1 MLYALL
7 IIIAVGV
14 LLASQA
20 GQELLSVLF
29 WLALIAGGLYLAF
42 WIVMIVIALL
52 SDNNI
57 RQSIFTVFGAI
68 MLIAYAI
75 WGVYAVYKK
84 HQRGE
89 LTKQIIKKKA
99 KDFWFENFWTQN
111 TSKNFWKQNV
121 NKILTIFLILAFSYL
136 IIMLTW
142 SFTNGFWKQ

>member
-89 LTKQIIKKKA
+89 ITKQIIKKKIG
-99 KDFWFENFWTQN
+99 DYWLVN
-111 TSKNFWKQNV
+111 WKEH
-121 NKILTIFLILAFSYL
+121 KAGIIFLILLFSYAIFM
-136 IIMLTW
+136 IIQAIMA
-142 SFTNGFWKQ
+142 NN